1 LAQPRTIY
9 CTRHPGE
16 PAAFLCKKCRYALCP
31 KCAMG
36 TVIQFTSM
44 VRCTSCGGEA
54 KLLLVAGAFMPY
66 WKKAPSFFKALVS
79 PRGLGRLFG
88 LSLLLAGIA
97 YIPVAGLALA
107 WALFGMYY
115 FMVVRDSARGRVS
128 LPLPRDTMDF
138 LDFLAD
144 LFFSCMRLLLS
155 TCFLVGIGVAYLS
168 ARGKM
173 LDVWLEPGL
182 LWKDPVIVVLGVLM
196 VLYLPGVLVI
206 STISESMIGPL
217 NPVYT
222 IRRMVPVYRQYL
234 LTVLVWVT
242 LLALDHLL
250 LTGFGAAVA
259 RDSIFLLTRFLHV
272 LLGIVLPL
280 ASAWVLGR
288 FVFQNGEAF
297 GVVPAGEFL
306 VAADPG
312 GEPRGTLDDG

>member
-1 LAQPRTIY
+1 
-9 CTRHPGE
+9 
-16 PAAFLCKKCRYALCP
+16 
-31 KCAMG
+31 MG

-66 WKKAPSFFKALVS
+66 WKKAPSFFKGLVS
-79 PRGLGRLFG
+79 LRGLGLLFG
-88 LSLLLAGIA
+88 FSLLLAGIA

-107 WALFGMYY
+107 WTLFGMYY

-144 LFFSCMRLLLS
+144 LFFACTRLLLS
-155 TCFLVGIGVAYLS
+155 TSFLVGLGVAYLS

-182 LWKDPVIVVLGVLM
+182 LWKDAGVVVLGALM
-196 VLYLPGVLVI
+196 ALYLPGVLVI

-234 LTVLVWVT
+234 LTVLIWVA
-242 LLALDHLL
+242 LLGLDYLL
-250 LTGFGAAVA
+250 LVGFGAAVA
-259 RDSIFLLTRFLHV
+259 RDSIVLLTRFLHV
-272 LLGIVLPL
+272 LVGLILPL
-280 ASAWVLGR
+280 TSAWILGR

-312 GEPRGTLDDG
+312 GEPRGSLEDG